1 MCSILLVQVDVVEES
16 LGDLEHRVHVL
27 DLARVALV
35 GHVDQRHLERDDV
48 LWRHVSLAA
57 ADDVGD
63 LLREDVEEPDVGG
76 DAAAARVGGVP
87 LREEG
92 EAVDEGD
99 DDVLDVDHRVQLPAR
114 RQEVVQGRQVHLVG
128 ENLTKEKGPFEWIGG
143 FLPIKF

>member
-1 MCSILLVQVDVVEES
+1 MAKFGFSSSVKDKNDYLDV
-16 LGDLEHRVHVL
+16 R
-27 DLARVALV
+27 
-35 GHVDQRHLERDDV
+35 
-48 LWRHVSLAA
+48 W
-57 ADDVGD
+57 
-63 LLREDVEEPDVGG
+63 
-76 DAAAARVGGVP
+76 DAPGVVP
-87 LREEG
+87 LREQG